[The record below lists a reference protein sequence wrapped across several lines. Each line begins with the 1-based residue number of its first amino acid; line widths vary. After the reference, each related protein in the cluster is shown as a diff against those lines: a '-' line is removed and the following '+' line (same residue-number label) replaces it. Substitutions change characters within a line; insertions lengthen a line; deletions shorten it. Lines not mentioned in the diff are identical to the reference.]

1 MMKKLTSLLL
11 AGAMLFALAA
21 CGTKNDNTTGDAAEI
36 PDALTLLTTVWD
48 ALPEDAKFAAAGGDF
63 EHSVDDAPGKFEAM
77 DADSLSYQLCFPE
90 DDVELID
97 DAASLTHMMNSNTFT
112 CGAYH
117 VTDASTLSTLTADQH
132 EKLQNQQWMCG
143 FPDKMVILTVGEY
156 MVTVY
161 GADDLVDSFCDQVQT
176 CYENVSVAYDEAIL

>member
-1 MMKKLTSLLL
+1 M
-11 AGAMLFALAA
+11 
-21 CGTKNDNTTGDAAEI
+21 
-36 PDALTLLTTVWD
+36 
-48 ALPEDAKFAAAGGDF
+48 
-63 EHSVDDAPGKFEAM
+63 
-77 DADSLSYQLCFPE
+77 
-90 DDVELID
+90 ELID

-161 GADDLVDSFCDQVQT
+161 GADDLVDSFRDQVQAS
-176 CYENVSVAYDEAIL
+176 YENVSVAYDEAIL